1 MLQESHKIDGNE
13 AKRDL
18 DSQEMLCV
26 IFDYAAKIANERKLD
41 NQLLLLAD
49 MGRELVVSDRCS
61 VWLLDR
67 KRSELYTRVAHGT
80 PPLRLPVTAGLVG
93 YAVSKGEPV
102 FINDVYTNEEFKD
115 VLQSGAIAT
124 DRITGYRTKSLMVI
138 PFCNSEGEII
148 GAYQAVNKLTRE
160 AQFSQRDVEHLCL
173 AASYAGKALESALLT
188 NEIEETQK
196 EILLTMGAIGESRSR
211 ETGNHVKRVAEDS
224 YLLGL
229 VPA

>member
-1 MLQESHKIDGNE
+1 M
-13 AKRDL
+13 
-18 DSQEMLCV
+18 V
-26 IFDYAAKIANERKLD
+26 
-41 NQLLLLAD
+41 
-49 MGRELVVSDRCS
+49 
-61 VWLLDR
+61 LDR